1 MPDYAVIALGGKQYK
16 VIEGE
21 SLLVDRLAV
30 DEGATFEPT
39 TLAVGE
45 SGAGISDGGSVTL
58 TVEKHLLGKKIR
70 VFTYKPKRNSRKSR
84 GHRSRLSQVRVTTI
98 AGA

>member
-21 SLLVDRLAV
+21 TLLVDRLHLE
-30 DEGATFEPT
+30 EGSSFEPT

-45 SGAGISDGGSVTL
+45 TGAGIADGGAVTV
-58 TVEKHLLGKKIR
+58 TVEKHLLGPKIR

-84 GHRSRLSQVRVTTI
+84 GHRSRLSQVRITSI